1 MITINN
7 KENIRSF
14 GRIKAKNITDNDNNL
29 LSNFLPKYSINIGEK
44 LNKTKINHLEIGF
57 GYGESIIHRAQNNKN
72 INYIGCEAY
81 TKGVA
86 SLLNKIK
93 TNNLNNIKIFHGDAR
108 ILIENLEDKCLDK
121 IFILFPDPWP
131 KKRHNKR
138 RIINNEFLDLIAKKL
153 KNNGELFFASDI
165 INYVEW
171 TIENIEN
178 NKHFTKKFNN
188 LNDCITE
195 PNWWVETRYQS
206 KAKKEGRKSYFMEFS
221 LKHDNNC

>member
-1 MITINN
+1 MIVLNN

-14 GRIKAKNITDNDNNL
+14 GRIKAKNITDYDNNL
-29 LSNFLPKYSINIGEK
+29 LNNFLPKHSMNIGDK
-44 LNKTKINHLEIGF
+44 LDKSRTNHLEVGF
-57 GYGESIIHRAQNNKN
+57 GYGESIVHRAQNNRN

-86 SLLNKIK
+86 SLLDKIK
-93 TNNLNNIKIFHGDAR
+93 TNRIENLKVFYGDAR
-108 ILIENLEDKCLDK
+108 ILIENLEDNSLDK

-138 RIINNEFLDLIAKKL
+138 RIISEEFLALISKKL

-171 TIENIEN
+171 TIEKIEN
-178 NKHFTKKFNN
+178 NKSFIAKFNN
-188 LNDCITE
+188 IEECLIE
-195 PNWWVETRYQS
+195 PEWWIETRYQA
-206 KAKKEGRKSYFMEFS
+206 KAKEQGRKSYFLEYKLDKS
-221 LKHDNNC
+221 YI